1 MLAPLQALRL
11 RAVDAP
17 EHVTVVVLHE
27 LHSAHTA
34 ARKTGVAMQKR
45 GDALEEVMI
54 SGERRRHTVAL

>member
-1 MLAPLQALRL
+1 
-11 RAVDAP
+11 VDAP

-34 ARKTGVAMQKR
+34 ARKTGVTMQKR